1 MVCNRKSGHS
11 VTYGDAV
18 VVGSGKPLFPRT
30 PTFSLMETGSTGT
43 PEASAGNPRPGLL
56 ATVRN
61 RRAVISSVAPFQDKN
76 APGILHLVR
85 VDYTDFDGPPED
97 QLIWQLEPS
106 ARLVEPRELPRP
118 EPDAKPMLPREF
130 DSLSRAVRWSALQ
143 PFLSPDPAENGV
155 YPSPLVAPF
164 HGAIQSEDYQLVPLV
179 KALRMPRI
187 SLLVADDV
195 GLGKTIETGLVLS
208 ELILRRRVRRV
219 LILCPASL
227 RTQWE
232 QEMAE
237 KFALGFDLVDR
248 ESTIDLRRRLGPDAN
263 PWRTFSKVIASYHY
277 LKQPDVLEEFR
288 AASQAQP
295 GSPSLS
301 WDLLIVDEAHN
312 LAPSSIGDESD
323 LSRMLGLVA
332 PFFEH
337 KLFLTATPHNGHT
350 RSFTGLLERLD
361 PVRFT
366 RKGELTDLDKRRITE
381 VNVRRL
387 KREINAVTNP
397 PRFCERNL
405 QAIEIRFDVREET
418 LSEAFQDFRLSVKRA
433 VAGEGK
439 QRQRTGAFAVEIL
452 GKRLL
457 SCPWTFAESWHRYK
471 LALESDTAVTDASVR
486 AAEAAVREDTGDDLE
501 FESRYQHAVHTV
513 GAWLRPFVH
522 RLKTEIATID
532 NALAGIELDRFTPDA
547 EPAIDARLDGLIKW
561 IDEKLRNGNAWR
573 DDERLIIFTE
583 YKTTL
588 DYLHPRLLA
597 EYEDPDAILTLFGNM
612 GDKLRTAIKES
623 FNNPT
628 ARVRILIATDAASE
642 GLNLQET
649 ARYLLHWD
657 IPWNPAR
664 LEQRNG
670 RLDRHGQ
677 ARDVVVHHFA
687 TEDDHDLAFLAHVI
701 GKLENIR
708 EDIGATGELFERAFE
723 RRFIEGEDAKA
734 LENELDLTTERVRQR
749 VELPRD
755 QQALPKEDD
764 TIGSRAQLD
773 RLAAELDLRPVSMR
787 QTLEV
792 AMSLGFRFP
801 VFVDTE
807 SPTRVRFA
815 TEVPPSWQGV
825 VDDSVRHPRTRALPA
840 LTFDSSYFIETLAGG
855 RLVFRRKPDTLL
867 LHLAHPLFHQTF
879 STFARIRFQD
889 TAQSRWIIRRGGVPA
904 GAEAVL
910 LLTVEELAVN
920 DLRETFHH
928 WVRTLAL
935 PVKEGALGALL
946 PHRTA
951 QEWREI
957 VAGEIDANSARHAVA
972 IWDDVEEDVK
982 DLLGKWRSELGQRLK
997 SALEGQCDAAI
1008 TAENERYN
1016 SRQGEVS
1023 KLIAENTVQRI
1034 ERELAELAAE
1044 LQQGMLFAEDQ
1055 RELLRTK
1062 EALQSELSHR
1072 TAHYQELRELLASE
1086 RERITKQLLPRRYA
1100 MSGEPQVFPIAL
1112 EIRLP

>member
-1 MVCNRKSGHS
+1 
-11 VTYGDAV
+11 
-18 VVGSGKPLFPRT
+18 
-30 PTFSLMETGSTGT
+30 
-43 PEASAGNPRPGLL
+43 
-56 ATVRN
+56 
-61 RRAVISSVAPFQDKN
+61 
-76 APGILHLVR
+76 
-85 VDYTDFDGPPED
+85 
-97 QLIWQLEPS
+97 
-106 ARLVEPRELPRP
+106 
-118 EPDAKPMLPREF
+118 
-130 DSLSRAVRWSALQ
+130 
-143 PFLSPDPAENGV
+143 
-155 YPSPLVAPF
+155 
-164 HGAIQSEDYQLVPLV
+164 
-179 KALRMPRI
+179 
-187 SLLVADDV
+187 
-195 GLGKTIETGLVLS
+195 
-208 ELILRRRVRRV
+208 
-219 LILCPASL
+219 
-227 RTQWE
+227 
-232 QEMAE
+232 
-237 KFALGFDLVDR
+237 
-248 ESTIDLRRRLGPDAN
+248 
-263 PWRTFSKVIASYHY
+263 
-277 LKQPDVLEEFR
+277 
-288 AASQAQP
+288 
-295 GSPSLS
+295 
-301 WDLLIVDEAHN
+301 
-312 LAPSSIGDESD
+312 
-323 LSRMLGLVA
+323 MLGLVA

-337 KLFLTATPHNGHT
+337 KLFVTATPHNGHT

-387 KREINAVTNP
+387 KREINTVTNP
-397 PRFCERNL
+397 PRFCERDL
-405 QAIEIRFDVREET
+405 QAIEIRFDAREET
-418 LSEAFQDFRLSVKRA
+418 VSEAFQDFRLAVKRA

-439 QRQRTGAFAVEIL
+439 QRQRAGAFAVEIL

-471 LALESDTAVTDASVR
+471 LAFESDTAVTDASVR

-513 GAWLRPFVH
+513 GAWLRPFVD
-522 RLKTEIATID
+522 RLKAEIATID
-532 NALAGIELDRFTPDA
+532 NALAGIELDRFTPDV

-573 DDERLIIFTE
+573 NDERLIVFTE

-588 DYLHPRLLA
+588 DYLYRRLLA
-597 EYEDPDAILTLFGNM
+597 EYEDSDAILTLFGNM
-612 GDKLRTAIKES
+612 GDKLRTAIKEA
-623 FNNPT
+623 FNDPT

-755 QQALPKEDD
+755 QQALPKKEDA
-764 TIGSRAQLD
+764 IGSRSRLD
-773 RLAAELDLRPVSMR
+773 RLAAELDLHPVSMR

-807 SPTRVRFA
+807 SPTRVRFG

-840 LTFDSSYFIETLAGG
+840 LTFDSSYFIETLAWQGVVDDSVRHPRTRALPALTFDSSYFIETLAGGG
-855 RLVFRRKPDTLL
+855 RPVFRPKPDTLL

-889 TAQSRWIIRRGGVPA
+889 TAHSRWIVRRGGLPA
-904 GAEAVL
+904 GAQAVL

-935 PVKEGALGALL
+935 PVKDGALWALL

-957 VAGEIDANSARHAVA
+957 VAGEIDANSARHAVS
-972 IWDDVEEDVK
+972 IWDGVEEDVK
-982 DLLGKWRSELGQRLK
+982 DFLGEWRSTLSQRLK
-997 SALEGQCDAAI
+997 CALEGQRDAAI

-1034 ERELAELAAE
+1034 ERELAELAVE

-1062 EALQSELSHR
+1062 EALESELAHR
-1072 TAHYQELRELLASE
+1072 TAHFQELRELLSGE